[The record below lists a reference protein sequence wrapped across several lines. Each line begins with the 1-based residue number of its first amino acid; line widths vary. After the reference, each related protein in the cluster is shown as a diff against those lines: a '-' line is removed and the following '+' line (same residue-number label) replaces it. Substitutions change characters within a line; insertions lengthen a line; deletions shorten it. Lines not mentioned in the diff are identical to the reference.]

1 MIGTGLRKIFKDE
14 GFMNLLRAENF
25 GKMPKYVVD
34 QDEASGAVSKVHL
47 AFLLDT
53 VTLPIVNLVPTKP
66 VTDERRATDIYKK
79 MSASVTAE
87 GLSEAPVVARDG
99 RSSRYFILDGYV
111 RIDVL
116 KQVGK
121 TEVEC
126 LIARTTKAT
135 RTTPASTTSRR
146 FRPNP
151 RMILK
156 AIANGVPEDRIAKAL
171 HLAASTVERNH
182 SMLQGICP
190 EAVDLLMIA
199 IAAASAFEMLKRVKP
214 MRQIEM
220 AELMIASKIYS
231 GTYARALYVA
241 TPENELVE
249 FAKKR
254 RRDALS
260 ADDVA
265 KIEHEQRSLERDYV
279 LLTESFGENMMELT
293 SRVST

>member
-1 MIGTGLRKIFKDE
+1 M
-14 GFMNLLRAENF
+14 
-25 GKMPKYVVD
+25 
-34 QDEASGAVSKVHL
+34 SKVHL

-99 RSSRYFILDGYV
+99 RSSRYFILDGHV

-126 LIARTTKAT
+126 IIATDDESYTYNTGVNHIA
-135 RTTPASTTSRR
+135 PIQA
-146 FRPNP
+146 N

-190 EAVDLLMIA
+190 EAVDLLKDKHV
-199 IAAASAFEMLKRVKP
+199 AASAFEMLKRVKP

-220 AELMIASKIYS
+220 AELMNASKIYS

-279 LLTESFGENMMELT
+279 LLTESFGENKMELT
-293 SRVST
+293 LACQYLKKLFASGKVVRYLTAHHTDEYAALLKIVESTSVEP